1 MLLLVT
7 ISKGSVACT
16 GTQFCGQSKIYCVS
30 IVPFFVLIVC
40 LLCAYCVPIVYL
52 LCTGTQFCGQSK
64 INTKGN
70 TVKFAEILDAK
81 FDFPEG
87 KDVRI
92 HWTGVSIVTASV
104 YLLCIY
110 CVPVVGRQ
118 VQLPRGEGR
127 PNSLDS
133 QQVLKS
139 SLNVK
144 ESCYWGKRDL

>member
-1 MLLLVT
+1 MQLCVHCWYLCV
-7 ISKGSVACT
+7 
-16 GTQFCGQSKIYCVS
+16 YCVA
-30 IVPFFVLIVC
+30 IVC
-40 LLCAYCVPIVYL
+40 TYCVPIVYL

-104 YLLCIY
+104 YLLRIY

-144 ESCYWGKRDL
+144 ESCYWGKRGL